1 MLKSNELKVG
11 FLALMAFLIL
21 YFGFNFLKGNDIFSA
36 SKTYYVQYDNVDGLM
51 ASNQVMVNGVEVGKV
66 KKVSLVPD
74 KGNKILVELRL
85 NKSLLVPDKSIAVLS
100 DGALLGGK
108 IIRLELLG
116 SGTLPEGAFISPMNE
131 KGLTSLLK
139 ERALPVISNADSLL
153 ISFRQISKK
162 FDNTGTYLDALLKNS
177 NKAVVNIN
185 GSVTDLVAENKAN
198 INQIIGNMRALSVSL
213 VETEKQLK
221 PLLTKFN
228 TIADSLQAVKIGE
241 TLNSANKAVSSLQ
254 RIVSKLEKGQGTAG
268 KLLMNDSLYVGLN
281 KALLD
286 LDKLLIDVR
295 LQPKRYV
302 NVSVFGK
309 KDPGPTPDK

>member
-1 MLKSNELKVG
+1 
-11 FLALMAFLIL
+11 
-21 YFGFNFLKGNDIFSA
+21 
-36 SKTYYVQYDNVDGLM
+36 LM
-51 ASNQVMVNGVEVGKV
+51 ASNQVLVNGVEVGKV
-66 KKVSLVPD
+66 KKVSLVPE

-85 NKSLLVPDKSIAVLS
+85 NKSLLVPDKSIAILS

-108 IIRLELLG
+108 VIRLELLG
-116 SGTLPEGAFISPMNE
+116 SGTLPEGAFITAMNE

-198 INQIIGNMRALSVSL
+198 IIQITGNMRALSNSL

-241 TLNSANKAVSSLQ
+241 TLNLANKAVGSLQ

-268 KLLMNDSLYVGLN
+268 KLLTNDSLYVGLN

-286 LDKLLIDVR
+286 LDKLLMDVR

-302 NVSVFGK
+302 NISVFGK

>member
-1 MLKSNELKVG
+1 MLKNNELKVG

-21 YFGFNFLKGNDIFSA
+21 YFGFNFLKGNDIFSS

-85 NKSLLVPDKSIAVLS
+85 NKSLLVPNKSIAILS

-116 SGTLPEGAFISPMNE
+116 SGTLSEGAFISAMNE

-185 GSVTDLVAENKAN
+185 GSVTDLVTENKAN
-198 INQIIGNMRALSVSL
+198 INQITGNMRALSVSL

-228 TIADSLQAVKIGE
+228 TIADSLQAIKIGE
-241 TLNSANKAVSSLQ
+241 TLNSANKAVNSLQ
-254 RIVSKLEKGQGTAG
+254 KIVSKLENGQGTAG
-268 KLLMNDSLYVGLN
+268 KLLMNDSLYVSLN

-286 LDKLLIDVR
+286 LDKLLMDVR

-302 NVSVFGK
+302 NISVFGK

>member
-21 YFGFNFLKGNDIFSA
+21 YFGFNFLKGNDIFSS
-36 SKTYYVQYDNVDGLM
+36 SKTYYVQYDNVDGLI
-51 ASNQVMVNGVEVGKV
+51 ASNQVLVNGVEVGKV
-66 KKVSLVPD
+66 KKVSLVPE
-74 KGNKILVELRL
+74 KGNKILIELRL
-85 NKSLLVPDKSIAVLS
+85 NKSLLVPDKSIAILS

-116 SGTLPEGAFISPMNE
+116 SGTLPEGAFIMGMRE

-177 NKAVVNIN
+177 NKAVVSIN

-198 INQIIGNMRALSVSL
+198 IIQITGNMRALSNSL

-241 TLNSANKAVSSLQ
+241 TLNLANKAVGSLQ

-268 KLLMNDSLYVGLN
+268 KLLNNDSLYVGLN
-281 KALLD
+281 KALSD
-286 LDKLLIDVR
+286 LDKLLLDVR

-302 NVSVFGK
+302 NISVFGK

>member
-1 MLKSNELKVG
+1 
-11 FLALMAFLIL
+11 MA
-21 YFGFNFLKGNDIFSA
+21 
-36 SKTYYVQYDNVDGLM
+36 
-51 ASNQVMVNGVEVGKV
+51 
-66 KKVSLVPD
+66 
-74 KGNKILVELRL
+74 
-85 NKSLLVPDKSIAVLS
+85 
-100 DGALLGGK
+100 
-108 IIRLELLG
+108 
-116 SGTLPEGAFISPMNE
+116 MNE

-198 INQIIGNMRALSVSL
+198 INQITGNMRALSVSL

-302 NVSVFGK
+302 NISVFGK
-309 KDPGPTPDK
+309 KDPGPTTDK

>member
-21 YFGFNFLKGNDIFSA
+21 YFGFNFLKGNDIFSS
-36 SKTYYVQYDNVDGLM
+36 SKTYYVQYDNVDGLT
-51 ASNQVMVNGVEVGKV
+51 ASNQVLVNGVEVGKV
-66 KKVSLVPD
+66 KKVSLVPE
-74 KGNKILVELRL
+74 KGNKILIELRL
-85 NKSLLVPDKSIAVLS
+85 NKSLLVPDKSIAILS

-116 SGTLPEGAFISPMNE
+116 SGTLPEGAFIMGMRE

-177 NKAVVNIN
+177 NKAVVSIN

-198 INQIIGNMRALSVSL
+198 IIQITGNMRALSNSL

-241 TLNSANKAVSSLQ
+241 TLNLANKAVASLQ

-268 KLLMNDSLYVGLN
+268 KLLNNDSLYVGLN
-281 KALLD
+281 KALSD
-286 LDKLLIDVR
+286 LDKLLLDVR

-302 NVSVFGK
+302 NISVFGK

>member
-85 NKSLLVPDKSIAVLS
+85 NKSLLVPDKSIAILS

-116 SGTLPEGAFISPMNE
+116 SGTLPEGSFISPMNE

-177 NKAVVNIN
+177 NTAVVNIN

-198 INQIIGNMRALSVSL
+198 INQITGNMRALSVSL

-228 TIADSLQAVKIGE
+228 TLADSLQAIKIGE

-254 RIVSKLEKGQGTAG
+254 RIVSNLEKGQGTAG
-268 KLLMNDSLYVGLN
+268 KLLMNDSLYVSLN

-286 LDKLLIDVR
+286 LDKLLMDVR

-302 NVSVFGK
+302 NISVFGK
-309 KDPGPTPDK
+309 KDLGPTPDK

>member
-1 MLKSNELKVG
+1 MLKNNELKVG

-21 YFGFNFLKGNDIFSA
+21 YFGFNFLKGNDILSS
-36 SKTYYVQYDNVDGLM
+36 SKTYYVQYDSVDGLM

-74 KGNKILVELRL
+74 KGNKILVELRI
-85 NKSLLVPDKSIAVLS
+85 NKSLIIPTQTIAVLS

-108 IIRLELLG
+108 IIRLEFKGKG
-116 SGTLPEGAFISPMNE
+116 SLPEGATITALNE

-153 ISFRQISKK
+153 VSFRQISKK

-177 NKAVVNIN
+177 NSAVININ
-185 GSVTDLVAENKAN
+185 GSLTDLVAENKAN
-198 INQIIGNMRALSVSL
+198 IIQITGNMRALTLSL

-228 TIADSLQAVKIGE
+228 TIADSLQAVRIGE
-241 TLNSANKAVSSLQ
+241 TLNLANKAVGSLQ
-254 RIVSKLEKGQGTAG
+254 RIVSKLENGQGTAG
-268 KLLMNDSLYVGLN
+268 KLLNNDSLYVGLN

-286 LDKLLIDVR
+286 LDKLLLDVR

-302 NVSVFGK
+302 NISIFGK
-309 KDPGPTPDK
+309 KDPGPSPNN

>member
-85 NKSLLVPDKSIAVLS
+85 NKSLLVPDKSIAILS

-116 SGTLPEGAFISPMNE
+116 SGTLPEGSFISPMNE

-177 NKAVVNIN
+177 NTAVVNIN

-198 INQIIGNMRALSVSL
+198 INQITGNMRALSVSL

-228 TIADSLQAVKIGE
+228 TLADSLQAIKIGE

-254 RIVSKLEKGQGTAG
+254 RIVSNLEKGTAG
-268 KLLMNDSLYVGLN
+268 KLLMNDSLYVSLN

-286 LDKLLIDVR
+286 LDKLLMDVR

-302 NVSVFGK
+302 NISVFGK
-309 KDPGPTPDK
+309 KDLGPTPDK

>member
-1 MLKSNELKVG
+1 
-11 FLALMAFLIL
+11 
-21 YFGFNFLKGNDIFSA
+21 
-36 SKTYYVQYDNVDGLM
+36 
-51 ASNQVMVNGVEVGKV
+51 
-66 KKVSLVPD
+66 
-74 KGNKILVELRL
+74 
-85 NKSLLVPDKSIAVLS
+85 
-100 DGALLGGK
+100 
-108 IIRLELLG
+108 
-116 SGTLPEGAFISPMNE
+116 
-131 KGLTSLLK
+131 
-139 ERALPVISNADSLL
+139 
-153 ISFRQISKK
+153 
-162 FDNTGTYLDALLKNS
+162 
-177 NKAVVNIN
+177 
-185 GSVTDLVAENKAN
+185 
-198 INQIIGNMRALSVSL
+198 

-302 NVSVFGK
+302 NVSIFGK
-309 KDPGPTPDK
+309 KDSGPTPDK